1 MTTPHTFAAGYA
13 DKLQFEFPHYVQPA
27 RTKRSGR
34 VWVKNLL
41 GDACDFLQQFADG
54 QVLGA
59 DILTLAAFQT
69 VGCPGKALGGLP
81 FLLQVLVHVGKQ
93 IGNGNAGRAAVLA
106 VAAGG
111 AGNPVLA
118 LVDGANL
125 GDGLQFFG
133 RQVPEVLHVA

>member
-1 MTTPHTFAAGYA
+1 M
-13 DKLQFEFPHYVQPA
+13 QPA

-69 VGCPGKALGGLP
+69 VGSPGKAFGGLP
-81 FLLQVLVHVGKQ
+81 FLLQVLVHAVQ
-93 IGNGNAGRAAVLA
+93 SSNEEVTHAACHVAGSEAKKFGEAIAEDAEDFMTPKDVVRLA
-106 VAAGG
+106 VSMIYLSDATF
-111 AGNPVLA
+111 NPFIYF
-118 LVDGANL
+118 
-125 GDGLQFFG
+125 QF
-133 RQVPEVLHVA
+133 